1 MSCSLRKVEHLTAW
15 MPLGL
20 ECPQSRHKQNLQ
32 PLLLHCSTNVLLP
45 AQAAHSLCQTT
56 SGLFSSPGLCIFLFL
71 VFQFG
76 IISQKFREHYSTV
89 YVTSPV
95 LCAPWLFPL
104 CHRLTAISMVWVERV
119 LYKLATIFEIPLIE
133 FHFLDNVTWFQ
144 ETPIIFAI
152 ERVRHQFL
160 ITHCYLCLN

>member
-1 MSCSLRKVEHLTAW
+1 MLHTKYCLTIIIFYFSSFEFLKSLVKSYPFLMSLIKFSHIKIQKLVF
-15 MPLGL
+15 M
-20 ECPQSRHKQNLQ
+20 
-32 PLLLHCSTNVLLP
+32 
-45 AQAAHSLCQTT
+45 
-56 SGLFSSPGLCIFLFL
+56 LFISPGLCIFLFL